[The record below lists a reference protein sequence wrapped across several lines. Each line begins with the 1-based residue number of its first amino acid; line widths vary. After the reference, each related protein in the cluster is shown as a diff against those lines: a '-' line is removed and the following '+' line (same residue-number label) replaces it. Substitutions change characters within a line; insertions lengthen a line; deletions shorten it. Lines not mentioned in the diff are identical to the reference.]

1 MSNKKAGYIVITAIV
16 LGILIFFIYKL
27 MSITTLKSG
36 NFETAVVERGTV
48 IDYIPAKG
56 VVQPGSEVLL
66 LCPEASVIK
75 EIVKE
80 PGSHVEVGA
89 TIIKLDPKPIQTQI
103 DNLRDQ
109 LEVKHN
115 NLQKNMLNARSVRID
130 LEYNVEV
137 KKLKIASLKA
147 KLADQQQLL
156 DVGGISPSKID
167 QTKQELV
174 LAEKD
179 LQKVQE
185 KNSIRLEQLKADLEG
200 LKLQI
205 SIQEKEL
212 AEKQDLLNKMI
223 VRAPSAGI
231 ILQIYGKKGE
241 RVSKHAL
248 LVKMSDLS
256 AFKIEGSIEDKLA
269 GEIKTG
275 TKVYAIIDNEKLAGQ
290 IGNISPEVVD
300 NRVEFDVFLQKNDDS
315 KLLPNLNVDLMVVK
329 AERDS
334 VLRIKKGP
342 AFDKSVKEFDVYVVQ
357 SRTAKRTRIATGL
370 TGNEYVEIV
379 SGLKEGDNVI
389 ISDIP
394 VYRNIDEIV
403 IQ

>member
-1 MSNKKAGYIVITAIV
+1 MLNRKALYIAVTAIV
-16 LGILIFFIYKL
+16 VVILILFIYKL
-27 MSITTLKSG
+27 LSITTLKSG
-36 NFETAVVERGTV
+36 NFETGVVDRGTV
-48 IDYIPAKG
+48 IDFIPAKG

-80 PGSHVEVGA
+80 PGSHVEAGEA
-89 TIIKLDPKPIQTQI
+89 IIKLDPKPIQTQI
-103 DNLRDQ
+103 DDLKDQ

-115 NLQKNMLNARSVRID
+115 NLQKNILNARSVKID

-147 KLADQQQLL
+147 NLADQQQLL

-167 QTKQELV
+167 KTKQELV

-179 LQKVQE
+179 LQMVQE

-212 AEKQDLLNKMI
+212 AEKEDLLKKMI

-256 AFKIEGSIEDKLA
+256 AFKIEGSIEDKLV
-269 GEIKTG
+269 GDIKTG
-275 TKVYAIIDNEKLAGQ
+275 TKVYALIDTAKLAGQ
-290 IGNISPEVVD
+290 IGNISPEVVN
-300 NRVEFDVFLQKNDDS
+300 NRVEFDVFLQKNDDK
-315 KLLPNLNVDLMVVK
+315 KLLPNLNVDLMVVR

-342 AFDKSVKEFDVYVVQ
+342 ALEKSVNEFDVYVVK
-357 SRTAKRTRIATGL
+357 SRTARRTRITTGL
-370 TGNEYVEIV
+370 KGNEYIEIV
-379 SGLKEGDNVI
+379 SGLKEGDEVI

-394 VYRNIDEIV
+394 VFRDIDEIV